1 MPSGPSSGVYSLTS
15 GEGPGLPGGPG
26 GALGRGGV
34 KYDWK
39 NCKKNSIK
47 NSQEIME
54 KEIGERN
61 ETTGE
66 N

>member
-1 MPSGPSSGVYSLTS
+1 MTRKT
-15 GEGPGLPGGPG
+15 EKET
-26 GALGRGGV
+26 A
-34 KYDWK
+34 
-39 NCKKNSIK
+39 KKP
-47 NSQEIME
+47 QEIME